1 MQQKL
6 EEYKYLNQQI
16 MNHQRL
22 LFQIFTFSVIAAV
35 AILGWGLQ
43 SFPKSGTE
51 ASGLTVF
58 LLLVPMAIVVP
69 CAFVISGIRED
80 IFRWGAYIILFH
92 ESDGGLGYETLLDKI
107 RDKAGRFKESYTPL
121 FWTYLAFL
129 SICSGLFIRGIWISP
144 MLPNGLSAL
153 VAIPIGLLIRWA
165 IKFINI
171 PSQSNREKLKNEWLE
186 AKEELSRKVVQ

>member
-6 EEYKYLNQQI
+6 EERKYLNEQI
-16 MNHQRL
+16 INHQRL
-22 LFQIFTFSVIAAV
+22 IFQIFTFSIIAAV

-51 ASGLTVF
+51 TSWLTLF
-58 LLLVPMAIVVP
+58 LLLAPMAIVVP
-69 CAFVISGIRED
+69 CAFIISAIRQE
-80 IFRWGAYIILFH
+80 IFGWAAYIIIFH
-92 ESDGGLGYETLLDKI
+92 EGEEDFGYETLLDKI

-186 AKEELSRKVVQ
+186 AKEELSRKVVP